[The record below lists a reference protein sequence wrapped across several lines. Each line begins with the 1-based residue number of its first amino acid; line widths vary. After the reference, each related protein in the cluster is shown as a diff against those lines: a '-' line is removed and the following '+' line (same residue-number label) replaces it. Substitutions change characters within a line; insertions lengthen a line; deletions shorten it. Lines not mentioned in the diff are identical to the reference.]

1 MLRPRTLALPSK
13 VVVGLLLANVA
24 CAQAEGLGSDRNAG
38 TGGNDDDSGGTTSS
52 GGGMSTSGGSAN
64 SGGGGVAGADTGKGG
79 ATTGGSSSASGGN
92 ASKGGSTTGG
102 SPATGGTTSSG
113 GVTAKGGTSSTGGS
127 TAKGGTTNTGTPG
140 DTLLSDDFEDQDATD
155 WYAADMNGTRAVT
168 MQDSGYAYVMTSTSK
183 AMSVGGDVTWTNQ
196 RLEVKVK
203 FLEAANS
210 PVLYVMARWA
220 DAKSYIVIEFRPGD
234 SSDPEGDMKLRQSD
248 GGSTTDLCRFK
259 PASVLPNTWYTI
271 GLSVSGGLGST
282 ATLLF
287 GGQAVTADK
296 PCALTKEK
304 PVAGGVALGIQNG
317 SAAFDD
323 VLVKVP

>member
-1 MLRPRTLALPSK
+1 LPGK
-13 VVVGLLLANVA
+13 VLVSLLLAGAA
-24 CAQAEGLGSDRNAG
+24 CAQAEGLTSDRNASTGGSDDDRGG
-38 TGGNDDDSGGTTSS
+38 TGS
-52 GGGMSTSGGSAN
+52 GGGSGMSSSGGSAN
-64 SGGGGVAGADTGKGG
+64 SGGCANSGGSTMGGTSGGKGG
-79 ATTGGSSSASGGN
+79 ANTGGTLSATGGSTA
-92 ASKGGSTTGG
+92 KGGSTTGG
-102 SPATGGTTSSG
+102 SAAKGGSTSTGGA
-113 GVTAKGGTSSTGGS
+113 TAKGGTP
-127 TAKGGTTNTGTPG
+127 NTGTPG
-140 DTLLSDDFEDQDATD
+140 DTLLSDDFEDQDASD

-168 MQDSGYAYVMTSTSK
+168 MQDTGHAYVMTSTSK

-259 PASVLPNTWYTI
+259 PTSVLPNTWYTI
-271 GLSVSGGLGST
+271 GLSVSGGLGSN

-287 GGQAVTADK
+287 DGQPVTADK